1 MYFIL
6 FLAESFITFYKCQE
20 RWKKKKGG
28 GNLEKVWS
36 IYLLLSL
43 DSCIQE
49 TRMIFVNKWH
59 DFGN

>member
-20 RWKKKKGG
+20 RWGKKGG
-28 GNLEKVWS
+28 GGGPGESLV
-36 IYLLLSL
+36 YLFLSL